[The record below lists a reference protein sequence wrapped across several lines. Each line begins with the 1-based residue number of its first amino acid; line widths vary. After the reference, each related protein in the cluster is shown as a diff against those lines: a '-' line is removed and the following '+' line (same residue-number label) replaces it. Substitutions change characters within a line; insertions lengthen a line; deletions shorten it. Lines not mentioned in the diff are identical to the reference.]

1 MPLTSDAQKAIARAR
16 QHSFGPMGD
25 ILKLLADAA
34 EIANAATMSISAD
47 GQKAVARAKAESFGD
62 DEDVRKLL
70 AAVAEGLAAG
80 GGGGGGGTGGGD
92 TGDPAS
98 VITEATTART
108 LALTDAGDYIRC
120 VNAGTT
126 TITVPT
132 NAAVPFVIGA
142 EIVFRRAG
150 GPLAIANA
158 GVTVNNSA
166 LVATVAANGNF
177 ALKKVATDT
186 WDAI

>member
-1 MPLTSDAQKAIARAR
+1 M
-16 QHSFGPMGD
+16 
-25 ILKLLADAA
+25 KLDG
-34 EIANAATMSISAD
+34 AT
-47 GQKAVARAKAESFGD
+47 F
-62 DEDVRKLL
+62 LL
-70 AAVAEGLAAG
+70 QWAAG
-80 GGGGGGGTGGGD
+80 GLAFCWVTTRHRQVSLGYGWLLR
-92 TGDPAS
+92 S
-98 VITEATTART
+98 VYGVMAIGAAALFATQEQTTART

-120 VNAGTT
+120 TNAGTT

-132 NAAVPFVIGA
+132 NAAVPFVIGV